1 LGLAVTLP
9 GARST
14 TSLEVVATGV
24 PRPLQLVMDGGVLV
38 ILSPGW
44 RGDSAGEIYRVDLGG
59 NEPVDLT
66 RQPRVRIPF
75 ADARMATLGSLAL
88 DPVTGQLFLGEENGT
103 RIYRLSA
110 DERLTL
116 YGRGL
121 HRLAGGSTLAFD
133 ATGRLVVLDNVDSAT
148 APGEERVPPEL
159 EPLGDEDYRGPLVLR
174 FALDPDI
181 PLPRRLDRLPPLFP
195 RAWGGKKGGGLL
207 PRLLAVAASSTGELT
222 FVSSAGE
229 VLRFAADRSLAPLA
243 HLPRG
248 HGMYNR
254 INMVAAPGGDVFVS
268 GGFHVARIF
277 LVSAQGTVATVASN
291 LADPEGIAL
300 DREGRLY
307 IAESSLHRIVR
318 LTPGRM

>member
-1 LGLAVTLP
+1 M
-9 GARST
+9 ARST

-24 PRPLQLVMDGGVLV
+24 PRPLQLAMDGHALV

-44 RGDSAGEIYRVDLGG
+44 RGDSAGEIYRVDLSGDR
-59 NEPVDLT
+59 PVDLT
-66 RQPRVRIPF
+66 REPRVRIPF
-75 ADARMATLGSLAL
+75 ADARMATLGSLTL
-88 DPVTGQLFLGEENGT
+88 DPATRQLFLGEENGT

-110 DERLTL
+110 EERLTL
-116 YGRGL
+116 YARGL

-133 ATGRLVVLDNVDSAT
+133 SAGRLVVVDNVDPVT
-148 APGEERVPPEL
+148 PGEERAPPEF

-174 FALDPDI
+174 LALDPDI

-207 PRLLAVAASSTGELT
+207 PRLIAVAASRTGELT
-222 FVSSAGE
+222 FLSSAGE
-229 VLRFAADRSLAPLA
+229 VLRLTADGSLASLA

-248 HGMYNR
+248 QGMYNR
-254 INMVAAPGGDVFVS
+254 INMVAAPDGDVFVS

-277 LVSAQGTVATVASN
+277 RISAQGAVATVASN

-300 DREGRLY
+300 DGEGRLY
-307 IAESSLHRIVR
+307 VAESSLHRIVR
-318 LTPGRM
+318 FTPGDM